1 MNIGIY
7 SFCTTDLNPDIA
19 YCQRQVFENFNL
31 KIEQYIETPSNDTY
45 KQHGECINKIIEQ
58 SKEDYLII
66 FDIDSIPLNKNFYNI
81 IVNDIYDKNTLAG
94 AVGCANHLNPDKV
107 YVHPCFMAF
116 HKKLYFDCDC
126 PPLHAYGDCD
136 VAQRFTDV
144 CMFKNK
150 KIKYWEVTDSYDR
163 IWDLKTY
170 NTKFGHGTIFKNL
183 IYHQYEVRM
192 QNQQQQFI
200 DKCKEVINNS
210 DLCQP

>member
-7 SFCTTDLNPDIA
+7 SFCRTDLNPDIA
-19 YCQRQVFENFNL
+19 YYQRQVFENFNL

-94 AVGCANHLNPDKV
+94 AVGCANHLNPDKI

-116 HKKLYFDCDC
+116 HKKLYFECEC
-126 PPLHAYGDCD
+126 PPLHAYSDCD

-150 KIKYWEVTDSYDR
+150 KIKYW
-163 IWDLKTY
+163 
-170 NTKFGHGTIFKNL
+170 
-183 IYHQYEVRM
+183 
-192 QNQQQQFI
+192 
-200 DKCKEVINNS
+200 
-210 DLCQP
+210 